1 MHSEL
6 TNNNR
11 PRSEISAGVIVT
23 KRVLEFLLLWTHELA
38 GDNTWMGMAYLTLL
52 AAHCAV
58 CSYPIPGVVVGAI
71 FRWALRSPSILV
83 HGPAMRKEGIK
94 GGKIDTSVSRFSQR
108 FPFLHSLRR
117 RHFVAAR
124 YRTNLRSAPP
134 HIPSFFVVAP
144 FGIGLFLKYP
154 FPVSNWKT
162 KKLGIRHIPA
172 EKSAQQSLL
181 IPTSLKLLPPGVP
194 MNN

>member
-1 MHSEL
+1 MDGNGLFDAPSCSL
-6 TNNNR
+6 RRLFLSYSGRRRRSNFPLGVKVAFD
-11 PRSEISAGVIVT
+11 PR
-23 KRVLEFLLLWTHELA
+23 
-38 GDNTWMGMAYLTLL
+38 
-52 AAHCAV
+52 
-58 CSYPIPGVVVGAI
+58 
-71 FRWALRSPSILV
+71 
-83 HGPAMRKEGIK
+83 GPAMRKEGIK

>member
-1 MHSEL
+1 MKSHPAPLSQKGFWNFCFCGR
-6 TNNNR
+6 T
-11 PRSEISAGVIVT
+11 S
-23 KRVLEFLLLWTHELA
+23 WLA
-38 GDNTWMGMAYLTLL
+38 IIHGNGLFDAPSCSY
-52 AAHCAV
+52 CAV
-58 CSYPIPGVVVGAI
+58 CSYPISGVVVGAI